1 MIFGLVHCLL
11 QLALRLS
18 STIGPVFFA
27 FTVQVIETKDFR
39 WELRKHCNSINADLI
54 SFYHTL
60 LGGLGLLNTNYA
72 RVTEAFS
79 DASIAVT
86 LMAHQSIGLK
96 VTM

>member
-1 MIFGLVHCLL
+1 MTFELAHCLL
-11 QLALRLS
+11 QLVPRTS
-18 STIGPVFFA
+18 IGS
-27 FTVQVIETKDFR
+27 
-39 WELRKHCNSINADLI
+39 SINTGLI
-54 SFYHTL
+54 CFYCTL

-96 VTM
+96 VTPNTDLMLCILWM